1 MGRHHTKTPVDVEVV
16 DRVVVAV
23 GTAGVPLIVVEG
35 TTPQHAALIGLPRR
49 QGRHADYT
57 IIS

>member
-23 GTAGVPLIVVEG
+23 GATGVPIIVVEG
-35 TTPQHAALIGLPRR
+35 TTAQHTALIGLPRHP
-49 QGRHADYT
+49 G
-57 IIS
+57 